1 MIQGLLNL
9 VIYLFRSDRNYLFN
23 LIRILGFLPAH
34 TFFYRAAFTHK
45 SVVLHDKLGEKVD
58 NERLEYLGDAV
69 LGAVVA
75 EYLFSNFPHQ
85 DEGFMT
91 KVRARIVKRKH
102 LNATAIK
109 MGIPMMI
116 THHAHPA
123 NTSKHV
129 YGNALEALIGAI
141 YLDRG
146 FNKARRFIR
155 KRMMKRH
162 MDLIRLT
169 RKDSDYK
176 SQVIEWAQ
184 KHKKEIT
191 FETQEEHKK
200 SDPLPRFLATVKW
213 KDEQIGTGRGGSKKE
228 AEQVAAK
235 EALKVIS
242 N

>member
-1 MIQGLLNL
+1 MVRGLLNL
-9 VIYLFRSDRNYLFN
+9 VIYLFRSDRNYLLN

-116 THHAHPA
+116 THQSHPA

-162 MDLIRLT
+162 MDLIKLT

-184 KHKKEIT
+184 KHKQEIT

-213 KDEQIGTGRGGSKKE
+213 KNDQIGTGRGGSKKE
-228 AEQVAAK
+228 AEQLAAK

-242 N
+242 K